1 MLVKI
6 KPSTKEYKRDRNNR
20 MTNQWTWRH
29 YTVSN
34 TTTEELL
41 KYYRT
46 LPRKKNVIAKELERR
61 GVSF

>member
-1 MLVKI
+1 
-6 KPSTKEYKRDRNNR
+6 
-20 MTNQWTWRH
+20 MTTQGTRRH